1 MFCKECQ
8 NKITNKSY
16 FCPNCGNNLKLN
28 KKRNTKLIM
37 FISLII
43 ISALII
49 ALGYFCYT
57 YFNKNKNDISKETK
71 NYNTLEK
78 IKSDYEKGNINVK
91 DYFSQLVYLEFDSP
105 KLDSKY
111 LSDYEYYTT
120 ECELYT
126 DEVLNNHYEKLDQDV
141 IKFYLANKSM
151 TNVVLGEKKASITKL
166 PNNTTN
172 LKAKQ
177 LEENKNNI
185 INHRLENVYLTKEG
199 HFLIWYTSR
208 GDDAITEKQL
218 KSLAEGLEDS
228 ITKYEQYFG
237 IKYSYTPYVDNRY
250 FNEDWKNAKET
261 LKQNNI
267 STSSLKTAMSV
278 YVYDTGSQTVLA
290 SYNDENDV
298 VKWLNRSLVLDILD
312 QDGIVNY
319 PYIVINK
326 KGISNNINSLSQ
338 LYNHELFH
346 HMQYLF
352 CKSTT
357 GKRCLA
363 DETLIEGMA
372 NFASA
377 KVSDVSTTNNF
388 LNNWAGIYTKNTS
401 TKLSDIVDSKG
412 SKGYALFPY
421 FYSYSTQVN
430 NWEKILMNAHN
441 YKDAFN
447 YIKNNTPKKNLVSTI
462 NDLAYYSISQ
472 NYDNKSLKSITGIRN
487 KINLENNKKYNLT
500 INAGSIDYFD
510 LTKTP
515 NLNILTKNN
524 TYLTIKLYGYKEG
537 IYKEIKA
544 SSNSMKLDTTFFAN
558 YDKFYLAVTNGD
570 LTNSHNYTIDTKNNK
585 QQNNN
590 EYITSFNNYNIEII
604 INTKNN
610 GVELEQHSKGTIDEL
625 HQKEYLE
632 TKTNTMGIKI
642 TNKIYYDFDTGYTY
656 ISQPFKEDYW
666 LKEKGTSQIV
676 DLGKI
681 LDKLIS
687 MEDVTKISNNHYK
700 VKMTENDIKNLINF
714 ANSSSSTIKKD
725 INIDVYTKNGYIVE
739 LKYDFTKLI
748 SGFEQF
754 TTTIK
759 FSNYNNAGNVEIPQ
773 TIINNAKNQ

>member
-1 MFCKECQ
+1 
-8 NKITNKSY
+8 
-16 FCPNCGNNLKLN
+16 
-28 KKRNTKLIM
+28 
-37 FISLII
+37 
-43 ISALII
+43 
-49 ALGYFCYT
+49 
-57 YFNKNKNDISKETK
+57 
-71 NYNTLEK
+71 
-78 IKSDYEKGNINVK
+78 
-91 DYFSQLVYLEFDSP
+91 
-105 KLDSKY
+105 
-111 LSDYEYYTT
+111 
-120 ECELYT
+120 
-126 DEVLNNHYEKLDQDV
+126 
-141 IKFYLANKSM
+141 
-151 TNVVLGEKKASITKL
+151 
-166 PNNTTN
+166 
-172 LKAKQ
+172 
-177 LEENKNNI
+177 
-185 INHRLENVYLTKEG
+185 
-199 HFLIWYTSR
+199 
-208 GDDAITEKQL
+208 
-218 KSLAEGLEDS
+218 
-228 ITKYEQYFG
+228 
-237 IKYSYTPYVDNRY
+237 
-250 FNEDWKNAKET
+250 
-261 LKQNNI
+261 
-267 STSSLKTAMSV
+267 
-278 YVYDTGSQTVLA
+278 
-290 SYNDENDV
+290 
-298 VKWLNRSLVLDILD
+298 
-312 QDGIVNY
+312 
-319 PYIVINK
+319 
-326 KGISNNINSLSQ
+326 
-338 LYNHELFH
+338 
-346 HMQYLF
+346 
-352 CKSTT
+352 
-357 GKRCLA
+357 
-363 DETLIEGMA
+363 MA

-544 SSNSMKLDTTFFAN
+544 SSNSMKLDTAFFAN

-700 VKMTENDIKNLINF
+700 VKMTENDIKNLMNF